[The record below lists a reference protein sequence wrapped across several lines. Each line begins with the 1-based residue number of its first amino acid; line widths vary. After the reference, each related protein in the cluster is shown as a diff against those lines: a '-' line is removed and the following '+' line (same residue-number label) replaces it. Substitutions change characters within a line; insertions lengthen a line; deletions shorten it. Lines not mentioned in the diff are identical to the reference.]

1 MSYNILPEQ
10 LPLFKRRHPMRHLM
24 LGFYQ
29 QKQTSV
35 TGGNINSS
43 NWILT
48 LPNLKQ
54 FFTQLHTHLQT
65 TKTFLSSFLFEAK
78 ETRYKRKYASLI
90 GDRFQWLRVICYVGT
105 DWAYT
110 ERTVWR
116 AEMRLMTGILAT
128 TLSSS

>member
-1 MSYNILPEQ
+1 MSYNILPVQ
-10 LPLFKRRHPMRHLM
+10 LPLFKRRHPMRYLM
-24 LGFYQ
+24 FGFYQ

-35 TGGNINSS
+35 RGGNTNSS

-48 LPNLKQ
+48 TPNLKQ

-65 TKTFLSSFLFEAK
+65 TKIFLFSFLLEEK

-90 GDRFQWLRVICYVGT
+90 GDRFQWLHVICYVGT
-105 DWAYT
+105 DWACT

-116 AEMRLMTGILAT
+116 AEMRLMTGILVT